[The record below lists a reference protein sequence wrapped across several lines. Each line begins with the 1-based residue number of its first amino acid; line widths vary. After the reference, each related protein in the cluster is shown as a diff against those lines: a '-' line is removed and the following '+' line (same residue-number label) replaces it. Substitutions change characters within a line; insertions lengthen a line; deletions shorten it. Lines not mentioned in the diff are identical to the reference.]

1 MRTNTPIRISTDS
14 VSKQAGTS
22 FPYAEGPAVYVIH
35 ENDEWVVP
43 LREAFGELGIP
54 YMEWFADGGS
64 VDLDSVPPEGVF
76 YNRMSASSHTRSHR
90 FAVELSEPLLA
101 WLEAHGRRVVNSRR
115 ALQLEVRKME
125 QYLELKRHGVPVPY
139 TIAASGSR
147 DIAEAARSLGRTPF
161 IIKPNRGGKGL
172 GVQLFNTVEE
182 LEAWLGSALEE
193 SLSPDG
199 ITLVQEYIRP
209 AAGHI
214 TRMEFI
220 GGKFYYAVE
229 VDASGGFELCPADAC
244 AIDEG
249 AFCPAPGHA
258 AGSAGRSPETER
270 DTVTAAAKP
279 KFRIVPDFRDDGL
292 IACLEA
298 FFQENRIEVAAAE
311 FAQDAAG
318 NRFVYDLNMNTN
330 YNRQAERDA
339 GNGKRAMYRV
349 AEFLGLLI
357 EG

>member
-1 MRTNTPIRISTDS
+1 MRSNTPIRTSS
-14 VSKQAGTS
+14 EQAGTS

-43 LREAFGELGIP
+43 LREAFAELDIP
-54 YMEWFADGGS
+54 YVEWFADGGS
-64 VDLDSVPPEGVF
+64 VDLASVPPEGVF

-90 FAVELSEPLLA
+90 YAVELSEPLLA

-125 QYLELKRHGVPVPY
+125 QYLELKRHGVPVPH
-139 TIAASGSR
+139 TIAASGR
-147 DIAEAARSLGRTPF
+147 AAITQAAQSLGRTPF

-182 LEAWLGSALEE
+182 LDAWLGRAPEE
-193 SLSPDG
+193 SFSPDG

-209 AAGHI
+209 SAGHI

-244 AIDEG
+244 AIGEG
-249 AFCPAPGHA
+249 TFCPVPDRAAQPVGESREQ
-258 AGSAGRSPETER
+258 AGSAATA
-270 DTVTAAAKP
+270 TAARP
-279 KFRIVPDFRDDGL
+279 KFRIVPEFRDNGL
-292 IACLEA
+292 IDRLEA
-298 FFQENRIEVAAAE
+298 FFRENRIEVAAAE
-311 FAQDAAG
+311 FAEDAAG

-330 YNRQAERDA
+330 YNRQAEREA
-339 GNGKRAMYRV
+339 GGGKLAMVEVARV
-349 AEFLGLLI
+349 LGLLI
-357 EG
+357 DD